1 MEMSVQVRP
10 GWVRLGSDRMMNAKR
25 CGRHLGPLL
34 SVGTALLY
42 CPPSSRYI
50 AASTTCYYNIYISK
64 RYSRVFLCDPASHNV
79 FLAIKS
85 RIDKDS
91 SR

>member
-34 SVGTALLY
+34 SARHSYTVHRPRDISPRQ
-42 CPPSSRYI
+42 PPAI
-50 AASTTCYYNIYISK
+50 TIFISQNATPVFFYVIQLPIM
-64 RYSRVFLCDPASHNV
+64 YSWQ
-79 FLAIKS
+79 
-85 RIDKDS
+85 
-91 SR
+91 